1 MSTNFL
7 GQRSYKSG
15 IFTTQSVYSSNEN
28 MPYIS
33 YSNMFTK
40 YNVILNQ
47 HNLIDVCFSKTI
59 YLFDSRRGSKS
70 T

>member
-15 IFTTQSVYSSNEN
+15 LFTIQSVYSSNGN

-47 HNLIDVCFSKTI
+47 YNLSWIFFENDLSI
-59 YLFDSRRGSKS
+59 LL
-70 T
+70 